1 MGLLDLFI
9 TASMPVLKVLLVTL
23 IGSLLALD
31 QIDILGEDARKHLNQ
46 IVYFVF
52 TPALVGSYLAKTITL
67 ERMAMLWF
75 MPVNILIT
83 YIIGSILGWIV
94 IRITRP
100 PSHLKGLILGCCSAG
115 NMGNMFIIF
124 IPAVCKEKGNPFGA
138 HEICH
143 TYGLAYAS
151 LSMAIGAVYLWAYVY
166 NLVRVS
172 SCTSSVQVNG
182 STICS
187 KLSGETSEYKG
198 SCTEALLNSQDC
210 SISSDFSDQYKLP
223 CIEPQGELK
232 FVGFLVGIVPQ
243 MRRSVIGENAPLRV
257 IQDSASL
264 VGDGAVPALT
274 LIMGGNLMKGLQG
287 SQIKLSLIFG
297 IIIVRY
303 ITLPLLGILIIKGA
317 IRYGLVHSD
326 PLYQFVLLLQFAVPP
341 AMNIGTIT
349 QLFGTGERE
358 CSVIMLWTYIL
369 ASVSI
374 TLWSTFF
381 MWLLA

>member
-232 FVGFLVGIVPQ
+232 GPISVKFRHQLEILLENINWKALVSPSIIGAFVGFLVGIVPQ

-297 IIIVRY
+297 III
-303 ITLPLLGILIIKGA
+303 
-317 IRYGLVHSD
+317 
-326 PLYQFVLLLQFAVPP
+326 FAVPP